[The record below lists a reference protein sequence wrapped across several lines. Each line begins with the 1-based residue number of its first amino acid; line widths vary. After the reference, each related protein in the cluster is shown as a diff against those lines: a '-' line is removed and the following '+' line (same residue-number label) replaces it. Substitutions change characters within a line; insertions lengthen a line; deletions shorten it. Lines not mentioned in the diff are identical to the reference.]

1 MRSKRVLD
9 KAIKTCDS
17 FKANDI
23 LKRKVLSVRPDTS
36 RNRLFVKFID
46 EDDPV
51 PYENEY
57 TDIKKACQL
66 LLRDASITG
75 FNSEA
80 KRIAQKYSQWSGVW

>member
-1 MRSKRVLD
+1 MSFKRTID
-9 KAIKTCDS
+9 KALKACDS
-17 FKANDI
+17 FKANDS

-80 KRIAQKYSQWSGVW
+80 KRVAQKYAQWGGVW

>member
-1 MRSKRVLD
+1 MSFKRTMD
-9 KAIKTCDS
+9 KAIIVCDS
-17 FKANDI
+17 FKANDSLHDGAI
-23 LKRKVLSVRPDTS
+23 EPGSCPS

-66 LLRDASITG
+66 LLRDTTITG
-75 FNSEA
+75 FNNEA
-80 KRIAQKYSQWSGVW
+80 KRVIQKYAQ

>member
-1 MRSKRVLD
+1 MRKKRTLD
-9 KAIKTCDS
+9 KAIRACDS
-17 FKANDI
+17 FKANDS

-66 LLRDASITG
+66 LLRDVSITD
-75 FNSEA
+75 FNNEA
-80 KRIAQKYSQWSGVW
+80 KRVIQKYAQ